1 MYLTLIFALTAGCN
15 AAPPTTDQ
23 KQQQQDAASP
33 ANGGLTAK
41 KIDDVWVFIG
51 TPIGTP
57 DERANP
63 SNLKII
69 TTDSRDGGRPTIKN
83 DCLLVGGEV
92 IIWWNDQ
99 TETAKR
105 IVGEAKK
112 DPPADVH
119 FRGEGAVF
127 DAPPIVSERCGVD
140 KIRHAGKSSK
150 QRR

>member
-1 MYLTLIFALTAGCN
+1 MRLCNITLLFALSTGCN

-23 KQQQQDAASP
+23 KQHQDEASP
-33 ANGGLTAK
+33 AEGGLAAR

-51 TPIGTP
+51 TPVQKS
-57 DERANP
+57 DP

-69 TTDSRDGGRPTIKN
+69 TTDARDGGRPTIKN
-83 DCLLVGGEV
+83 DCLLVGGDV

-99 TETAKR
+99 AETAKQ

-112 DPPADVH
+112 DPPTDVH

-140 KIRHAGKSSK
+140 KIRHAGKSS
-150 QRR
+150 